1 MKKILVIALCLICV
15 LGLTACKGEGDNVI
29 YSKYVDL
36 EIVEDLGAYGQILV
50 DRDTGVLYMWY
61 KESTI
66 YGQTLT
72 PLYYADG
79 TLKNIADFE

>member
-1 MKKILVIALCLICV
+1 MKKTLIIALCLICV
-15 LGLTACKGEGDNVI
+15 IGLTACKGEGDTVVS
-29 YSKYVDL
+29 SKYVNL
-36 EIVEDLGAYGQILV
+36 EIVEDHGADGQIRV